1 MDVSASSD
9 CNVHVYCRDRNN
21 GAIHCRDKHAFSAM
35 TQTVLVE
42 HQEEHLVC
50 EKKLSDVVLPT
61 HHLLLH

>member
-21 GAIHCRDKHAFSAM
+21 GAIHRRNKHAFSAS
-35 TQTVLVE
+35 TLTLLVE

-50 EKKLSDVVLPT
+50 EKNLSYVVLA
-61 HHLLLH
+61 